1 MHEFMQQMSKSIDI
15 FRTKILVGKRVNFRI
30 HFSRPMHLGVDST
43 FIFDIHVHVTSE
55 LYLSLFIYLNSHSVL
70 CFYFNNNR
78 S

>member
-30 HFSRPMHLGVDST
+30 HFSRPMHLGVVST
-43 FIFDIHVHVTSE
+43 FIFDIHVTSE
-55 LYLSLFIYLNSHSVL
+55 LCLSLFIYLNSHSVW